1 MPQTRQVRTTERRK
15 KRIAKVDGGIM
26 PAEIMLQVARFWYG
40 RFAKE
45 ANKTAGQDPEKLK
58 DYAIQARGAASDAAP
73 YFHPRLA
80 TLQSNVNL
88 TGRLTLEALVSE
100 SLKLAEA
107 AANDAVPEMIDV
119 TPKDA
124 AE

>member
-1 MPQTRQVRTTERRK
+1 MGRPKGARNKASLRRQRDVEASGITPLEYMLRVMRDPRARTERR
-15 KRIAKVDGGIM
+15 D
-26 PAEIMLQVARFWYG
+26 W
-40 RFAKE
+40 
-45 ANKTAGQDPEKLK
+45 
-58 DYAIQARGAASDAAP
+58 AAAQAAP
-73 YFHPRLA
+73 YVHPRLA